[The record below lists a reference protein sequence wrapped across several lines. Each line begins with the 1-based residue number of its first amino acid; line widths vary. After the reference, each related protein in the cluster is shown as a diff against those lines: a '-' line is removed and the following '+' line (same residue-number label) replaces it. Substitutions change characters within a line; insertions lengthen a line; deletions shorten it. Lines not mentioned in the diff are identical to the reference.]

1 MREEL
6 AKMTLTT
13 MLILLVIFAGIAL
26 VLHCIS
32 DAVDYLLS
40 KLGVEEHETE

>member
-1 MREEL
+1 MREGL

-13 MLILLVIFAGIAL
+13 ILILLVIFAGVAL

-32 DAVDYLLS
+32 GAVDYLLS